1 MHGFGHL
8 VIPRLPGLVEFYVA
22 SPASLCETAHTGC
35 PVEMNLVPAKTFKP
49 VRIDGFAKCLSA
61 D

>member
-1 MHGFGHL
+1 LQLKQHREH
-8 VIPRLPGLVEFYVA
+8 
-22 SPASLCETAHTGC
+22 SLEL
-35 PVEMNLVPAKTFKP
+35 PVEMNLVAAKTFKP